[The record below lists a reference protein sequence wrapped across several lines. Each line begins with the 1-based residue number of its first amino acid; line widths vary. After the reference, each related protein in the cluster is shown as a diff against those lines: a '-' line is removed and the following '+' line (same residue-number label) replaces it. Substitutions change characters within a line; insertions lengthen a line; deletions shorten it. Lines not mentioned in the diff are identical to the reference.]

1 MIQLIATIDGKETFC
16 YNKNDHMWMNM
27 KLNTV
32 DLKNVAIN
40 DKMDV
45 VEAFIMFE
53 MNFAFTPV
61 KIAYKEICLN

>member
-27 KLNTV
+27 KSNTI
-32 DLKNVAIN
+32 DLKSVGII
-40 DKMDV
+40 DKIDV
-45 VEAFIMFE
+45 VEAFFMFE

-61 KIAYKEICLN
+61 MITYKEICLN